1 VNGANYRPPY
11 EIEFMLPRL
20 ASYTLLFALMT
31 SVASAQAPQ
40 RQNQHVHLVGTHQ
53 TSCVPGATV
62 DCQAFFK
69 KWAQDACNILH
80 YKGGIPTKIEFN
92 PLDGFAQPL
101 SKRAHKVREQVTR
114 LAN

>member
-1 VNGANYRPPY
+1 
-11 EIEFMLPRL
+11 MPRL
-20 ASYTLLFALMT
+20 AYTLLFALMT

-40 RQNQHVHLVGTHQ
+40 PQNQHVYVVGTHQ
-53 TSCVPGATV
+53 TSCVPGPTV

-92 PLDGFAQPL
+92 PPDGGFKLNEVACELPR
-101 SKRAHKVREQVTR
+101 S
-114 LAN
+114 